1 VHSLNKEAN
10 EKHNAT
16 EVIILN
22 TCFMDKLANKLK
34 LKKKKKK
41 KKKNK
46 TIFFLIQVIGWQNYG
61 FYSDSSTCSKMS
73 SNKKVMHNHHKIL
86 HE

>member
-34 LKKKKKK
+34 LKT
-41 KKKNK
+41 KKN
-46 TIFFLIQVIGWQNYG
+46 TFFLNP
-61 FYSDSSTCSKMS
+61 SDWMAK
-73 SNKKVMHNHHKIL
+73 L
-86 HE
+86 WLLQ

>member
-34 LKKKKKK
+34 LKT
-41 KKKNK
+41 KKKN
-46 TIFFLIQVIGWQNYG
+46 TFFLNP
-61 FYSDSSTCSKMS
+61 SDWMAK
-73 SNKKVMHNHHKIL
+73 L
-86 HE
+86 WLLQ